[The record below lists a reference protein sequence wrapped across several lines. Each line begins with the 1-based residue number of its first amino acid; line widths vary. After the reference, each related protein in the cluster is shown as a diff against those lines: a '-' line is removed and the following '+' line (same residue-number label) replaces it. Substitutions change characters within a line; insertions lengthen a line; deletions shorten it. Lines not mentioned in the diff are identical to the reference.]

1 MVKNNA
7 KKSVSAIAVLLV
19 GVLALCMFLTACGK
33 AAQPTPEPT
42 SYTVVFDV
50 NGGTP
55 VAQQTVTSGQKIT
68 RPPDPTKTGLTFGGW
83 YADEAYK
90 TAWNFDTDVV
100 KGETVLYAKWIKPDG
115 STEESDGKVAVVF
128 VTDGGTAV
136 PSQSVPKGG
145 KITEPPAPSMAG
157 KAFDGWYTD
166 RTYRTAWNFDTDVV
180 TKATVLYAKWRD
192 VGGGE
197 VGGNDVVTV
206 TFNVGLD
213 ARKGGLSNPP
223 AQRVK
228 SGGTIVAPTI
238 ARDGYELAGW
248 YVEDG
253 DTAWRFASDKV
264 YGNTTLYARWKQG
277 SGGSSDRVDYTPSVS
292 ADNTLYI
299 HYLRPAGD
307 YENYYMYVWGNGQNA
322 EYGDIVVTDESGA
335 VFAVDLTDA
344 PCAGLT
350 EINFIVT
357 RPGWEK
363 DGGDNSVKLADAM
376 RVGGSYHWFIKQGNT
391 SDGKNYLSDGS
402 LSGGGVTEP
411 LRENISDVVRSE
423 AASLPVAATATEYD
437 ETGVGYQIFV
447 ASFCDSDGDGVGDIR
462 GIIQKLDYLDDLNVD
477 VLWLTPVQSSN
488 SYHGYDCYDYYC
500 IDGKF
505 GTNADYRE
513 LVYKAH
519 QKGIKVIMD
528 LVVNHTSPNNE
539 WFIKS
544 KAGVVETVTYQDGTT
559 AEVHYRD
566 FYRWSRTGGT
576 RKYSSGDGWYFYSS
590 FGSNMPELNYD
601 CQAVRNAMADVAAYW
616 MNFGLDGFRMDA
628 IKHVFMSD
636 ESENAS
642 TDRIAGDSGWQY
654 NLDKN
659 VEFFKEFN
667 GKLKSKYPHCFLL
680 GEQLDGNADNVAPFY
695 AGMDSLF
702 DFSMHYSLPDRIK
715 SGNASAVANSANANA
730 QKYAS
735 FRKDRAINSNISS
748 NHDIPRLSS
757 YFTNQDQIKLYF
769 AVTLTMQGLSWIYYG
784 DEIGLMGK
792 AGNDKNYRQSMKW
805 TRDWENGCSNVIS
818 GKELNAATVSVAEQ
832 SDDQNSLLNYVKS
845 LTALRN
851 EYPCLINGDATCSTS
866 DGMLKITVT
875 DGTQSLTVYH
885 NFTTESKRVS
895 GNAVF
900 GNASNIAP
908 YGTAVI
914 KN

>member
-1 MVKNNA
+1 M
-7 KKSVSAIAVLLV
+7 
-19 GVLALCMFLTACGK
+19 
-33 AAQPTPEPT
+33 
-42 SYTVVFDV
+42 
-50 NGGTP
+50 
-55 VAQQTVTSGQKIT
+55 
-68 RPPDPTKTGLTFGGW
+68 
-83 YADEAYK
+83 
-90 TAWNFDTDVV
+90 
-100 KGETVLYAKWIKPDG
+100 
-115 STEESDGKVAVVF
+115 
-128 VTDGGTAV
+128 
-136 PSQSVPKGG
+136 
-145 KITEPPAPSMAG
+145 
-157 KAFDGWYTD
+157 
-166 RTYRTAWNFDTDVV
+166 
-180 TKATVLYAKWRD
+180 
-192 VGGGE
+192 
-197 VGGNDVVTV
+197 
-206 TFNVGLD
+206 
-213 ARKGGLSNPP
+213 
-223 AQRVK
+223 
-228 SGGTIVAPTI
+228 
-238 ARDGYELAGW
+238 
-248 YVEDG
+248 
-253 DTAWRFASDKV
+253 
-264 YGNTTLYARWKQG
+264 
-277 SGGSSDRVDYTPSVS
+277 
-292 ADNTLYI
+292 
-299 HYLRPAGD
+299 
-307 YENYYMYVWGNGQNA
+307 
-322 EYGDIVVTDESGA
+322 
-335 VFAVDLTDA
+335 
-344 PCAGLT
+344 
-350 EINFIVT
+350 
-357 RPGWEK
+357 
-363 DGGDNSVKLADAM
+363 
-376 RVGGSYHWFIKQGNT
+376 
-391 SDGKNYLSDGS
+391 
-402 LSGGGVTEP
+402 TEP

-636 ESENAS
+636 ESENAP

-769 AVTLTMQGLSWIYYG
+769 AVTMTMQGLSWIYYG

-900 GNASNIAP
+900 GNASYIAP